1 MIDENFAKV
10 ILAAA
15 KVELIKIIFLFNL
28 IISVLTNIPLSVLTK
43 KLRNVSYQ
51 SEELDA
57 IK

>member
-15 KVELIKIIFLFNL
+15 KAELIKIILLFNL
-28 IISVLTNIPLSVLTK
+28 IISVLTYIPLSVLMK

-51 SEELDA
+51 SEELDV